1 MAQQHSVKQV
11 LATRVARR
19 KDLKAYP
26 KSFVDT
32 VIPRYERKL
41 YSIIGKSVFEDPAMK
56 PAIAIPHPFSFSL
69 IEVPAGNGA
78 GLHAHTTE
86 EVFMPIDGRLAVFWG
101 DKGENEIVLGPLD
114 TITVPIGAM
123 RGFRNVDKKTIQV
136 IAIVGGDDGGRL
148 TWHKELVAEA
158 KEHGGELSN
167 EGFLTKK
174 AKAAKAKP
182 AAKDAKPKARKR

>member
-19 KDLKAYP
+19 AKLKAYP

-86 EVFMPIDGRLAVFWG
+86 EVFMPIDGKLAVFWG
-101 DKGENEIVLGPLD
+101 EKGENEIILEPLD

-123 RGFRNVDKKTIQV
+123 RGFRNADKKTIQV

-148 TWHKELVAEA
+148 TWHKELIAEA
-158 KEHGGELSN
+158 AEHGGSLSDS
-167 EGFLTKK
+167 GFMAKPKTAKK
-174 AKAAKAKP
+174 KPAAKAK
-182 AAKDAKPKARKR
+182 KR